1 MYNNIVCPFRRFK
14 YCKAGNSQ
22 NTIRV
27 QSPKILKMHGFRKLY
42 SCFVVVFRS
51 FPQNFPLVAPDNA
64 FKHTQNS
71 KMICRGYFA
80 RYLKSPRRLEISPK
94 KRGKHI
100 GAIKAHS
107 LLF

>member
-1 MYNNIVCPFRRFK
+1 MVSGSFIHALLLFLGLFL
-14 YCKAGNSQ
+14 
-22 NTIRV
+22 
-27 QSPKILKMHGFRKLY
+27 KISHWL
-42 SCFVVVFRS
+42 
-51 FPQNFPLVAPDNA
+51 PLADNA

-80 RYLKSPRRLEISPK
+80 HYLKSPRRLEISPK